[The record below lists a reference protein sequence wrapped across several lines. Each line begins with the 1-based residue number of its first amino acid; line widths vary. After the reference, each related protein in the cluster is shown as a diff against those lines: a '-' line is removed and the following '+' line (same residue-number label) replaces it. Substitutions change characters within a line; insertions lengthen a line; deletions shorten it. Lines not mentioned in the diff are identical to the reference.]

1 VVHIKNLLLQ
11 QFNWKPTSQQEEVFS
26 FLEEFL
32 LTFSKNSAFIL
43 KGYAGTGKT
52 TIISTLVNTLP
63 RLRKR
68 SVLLAPTGR
77 AAKVMS
83 NYSGRNALTIHKKI
97 YRKKNVASLD
107 LDFDIAENLHE
118 DTLFI
123 VDEASMVTTEGF
135 SFFSHGLFS
144 DLIRYVQAGKNCSLM
159 LVGDTA
165 QLPPVGL
172 ENSPALN
179 EEFIQAEYGLTT
191 YTYEL
196 TDVVRQDKNSG
207 ILFNAT
213 KIRNEI
219 RFDEEFPE
227 YQFPKFIT
235 QGYRDVFRMTGDR
248 LIEGLHYAY
257 NKYEIENCMV
267 ICRSNKS
274 ANLYNKHI
282 RNQILFREEEITGG
296 DIIMI
301 VKNNYYWLQQHDEKH
316 TGFIANGDMATIRKV
331 SNIHEM
337 HGFRFA
343 DLHLNFMDNNE
354 GDSIRCRVLLDSLH
368 VDAAQLP
375 REESQQLYQSIA
387 KDYEDIFSKK
397 DRLEAIKKDPYYNAL
412 QIKFAYAITCHKAQG
427 GQWPL
432 VFVDQGYLN
441 DDMLNTE
448 FLRWL
453 YTGITRATKELFLVN
468 FNEKFY

>member
-165 QLPPVGL
+165 QLP
-172 ENSPALN
+172 
-179 EEFIQAEYGLTT
+179 
-191 YTYEL
+191 
-196 TDVVRQDKNSG
+196 
-207 ILFNAT
+207 
-213 KIRNEI
+213 
-219 RFDEEFPE
+219 
-227 YQFPKFIT
+227 
-235 QGYRDVFRMTGDR
+235 
-248 LIEGLHYAY
+248 
-257 NKYEIENCMV
+257 
-267 ICRSNKS
+267 
-274 ANLYNKHI
+274 
-282 RNQILFREEEITGG
+282 
-296 DIIMI
+296 
-301 VKNNYYWLQQHDEKH
+301 
-316 TGFIANGDMATIRKV
+316 
-331 SNIHEM
+331 
-337 HGFRFA
+337 
-343 DLHLNFMDNNE
+343 
-354 GDSIRCRVLLDSLH
+354 
-368 VDAAQLP
+368 
-375 REESQQLYQSIA
+375 
-387 KDYEDIFSKK
+387 SKK
-397 DRLEAIKKDPYYNAL
+397 
-412 QIKFAYAITCHKAQG
+412 
-427 GQWPL
+427 
-432 VFVDQGYLN
+432 
-441 DDMLNTE
+441 
-448 FLRWL
+448 
-453 YTGITRATKELFLVN
+453 
-468 FNEKFY
+468 